1 MMDSLQKELVSLVD
15 EVAPPLIDMEQLERL
30 VTQDEAA
37 ELFDGECLVHD
48 GCQSIWRAGA

>member
-1 MMDSLQKELVSLVD
+1 MFDSLQKELTELVD
-15 EVAPPLIDMEQLERL
+15 EIAPPLLDMEQLERL

-48 GCQSIWRAGA
+48 GCRYIGHR